1 MKLRKTLAVLLGA
14 AILTSA
20 AVPIASA
27 ESADFSI
34 LPPNYE
40 SLIIADSEN
49 VTADVTE
56 NGPMTLTLSGSN
68 SHSLVLMMWN
78 NGTVENPFFNLAEL
92 PYLNWDIS
100 GNANWGVT
108 VRYNDGSSPNT
119 MVQMYTIDDSTPEG
133 FAPGKGSLNFRDLI
147 INNDKYEYL
156 GDDMEMIAVVFDIFG
171 DPGDSVTFNQV
182 YFGST
187 PIEEGGDN
195 TQPTTDDTT
204 APDDTDATTGSN
216 DGTTAA
222 PTTGTTTAATTKKAN
237 PSTGE
242 ASQAVV
248 AALVLTASAAGV
260 LVGLKRK
267 K

>member
-20 AVPIASA
+20 AVPMASA

-34 LPPNYE
+34 LP
-40 SLIIADSEN
+40 IADYLNNSDKN
-49 VTADVTE
+49 VTAEVAD
-56 NGPMTLTLSGSN
+56 NGALTLTLSGSTN
-68 SHSLVLMMWN
+68 HALVHMMWN
-78 NGTVENPFFNLAEL
+78 SGAVEDPSFNLAEL

-100 GNANWGVT
+100 GNANWSVT
-108 VRYNDGSSPNT
+108 VRYGEDDNA

-133 FAPGKGSLNFRDLI
+133 FAPGKGSMKFRELI
-147 INNDKYEYL
+147 MNNDKYVYL
-156 GDDMEMIAVVFDIFG
+156 QDDVDVIAVVFDIFG

-195 TQPTTDDTT
+195 TQPTTGNTT
-204 APDDTDATTGSN
+204 ASDGTDATTGSN

-222 PTTGTTTAATTKKAN
+222 PTTGTTAATTKKPN

-242 ASQAVV
+242 ASQAVA
-248 AALVLTASAAGV
+248 AALMLTASAAGT
-260 LVGLKRK
+260 LITFK
-267 K
+267 KKK

>member
-20 AVPIASA
+20 AVPMASA
-27 ESADFSI
+27 ESADFNI

-40 SLIIADSEN
+40 ALIIQDSEN

-92 PYLNWDIS
+92 PYLNWDVS
-100 GNANWGVT
+100 GNANWSVT
-108 VRYNDGSSPNT
+108 VRYGSDENA

-133 FAPGKGSLNFRDLI
+133 FAPGKGSLNFRELI
-147 INNDKYEYL
+147 MNNDKYVYL
-156 GDDMEMIAVVFDIFG
+156 EDDVEVIAVVFDIFG
-171 DPGDSVTFNQV
+171 NPGDSVTFNQV

-222 PTTGTTTAATTKKAN
+222 PTTGTTAATTKKAN

>member
-20 AVPIASA
+20 AVPMASA

-34 LPPNYE
+34 LP
-40 SLIIADSEN
+40 IADYLNNSDEN
-49 VTADVTE
+49 VTAEVAD
-56 NGPMTLTLSGSN
+56 NGALTLTLSGSTN
-68 SHSLVLMMWN
+68 HALVHMMWN
-78 NGTVENPFFNLAEL
+78 SGAVEDTSFNLAEL

-100 GNANWGVT
+100 GNANWSVT
-108 VRYNDGSSPNT
+108 VRYGEDDNA

-133 FAPGKGSLNFRDLI
+133 FAPGKGSLNFRELI
-147 INNDKYEYL
+147 MNNDKYVYL
-156 GDDMEMIAVVFDIFG
+156 QDDVDVIAVVFDIFG

>member
-20 AVPIASA
+20 AVPMASA

-100 GNANWGVT
+100 GNANWSVT

-171 DPGDSVTFNQV
+171 DPRWSRNL
-182 YFGST
+182 
-187 PIEEGGDN
+187 PIRCI
-195 TQPTTDDTT
+195 
-204 APDDTDATTGSN
+204 S
-216 DGTTAA
+216 AA
-222 PTTGTTTAATTKKAN
+222 PRLKRAATT
-237 PSTGE
+237 PSPPPTIPPLRTTPMPPP
-242 ASQAVV
+242 VRM
-248 AALVLTASAAGV
+248 TARQR
-260 LVGLKRK
+260 LPPPEPPLLLPPKRPTPPQERLLRLWWLRWC
-267 K
+267 

>member
-1 MKLRKTLAVLLGA
+1 
-14 AILTSA
+14 
-20 AVPIASA
+20 
-27 ESADFSI
+27 
-34 LPPNYE
+34 
-40 SLIIADSEN
+40 
-49 VTADVTE
+49 
-56 NGPMTLTLSGSN
+56 
-68 SHSLVLMMWN
+68 
-78 NGTVENPFFNLAEL
+78 
-92 PYLNWDIS
+92 
-100 GNANWGVT
+100 
-108 VRYNDGSSPNT
+108 

-147 INNDKYEYL
+147 MNNDKYVYL
-156 GDDMEMIAVVFDIFG
+156 EDDVEVIAVVFDIFG

-222 PTTGTTTAATTKKAN
+222 PTTGTTAATTKKAN